1 MRNIFSIARKEWVLY
16 FSTPW
21 AYAIFT
27 SMAFLSSYFF
37 VNMLDEFQRMQQ
49 FAREVGP
56 NQIPQELRNLT
67 DGVIGN
73 VFQFLMIVTLF
84 FAPFLSM
91 RLLAE
96 ERRNKTFEL
105 LFTCPIRPI
114 ELVVGKYLG
123 GLVPLFSVL
132 SLSLVF
138 PWLCD
143 ALGLSDS
150 GHPVEWRT
158 VLLAFLG
165 LLLWAATC
173 MATGLF
179 FSSLTESQMLASVL
193 TFTVLLPWM
202 MLSWL
207 AESASEP
214 LRAILNYLS
223 FQAQLEGMIHGTL
236 RLSTLVYFGTI
247 ILFALA
253 LTQRSVEA
261 QRWTQ

>member
-1 MRNIFSIARKEWVLY
+1 MRNIFSIARKEWSLY
-16 FSTPW
+16 FTTPW

-49 FAREVGP
+49 FARETGWT
-56 NQIPQELRNLT
+56 QIPQEMRNMT
-67 DGVIGN
+67 DGVVGN
-73 VFQFLMIVTLF
+73 VFQFLIMVTLF

-105 LFTCPIRPI
+105 LFTCPVRPI
-114 ELVVGKYLG
+114 EIVLGKYLG
-123 GLVPLFSVL
+123 GLGALFSVL

-138 PWLCD
+138 PFLCD
-143 ALGLSDS
+143 ILGLADS
-150 GHPVEWRT
+150 GHPIEWQT
-158 VLLAFLG
+158 VLVAFGG

-207 AESASEP
+207 AESSSEP
-214 LRAILNYLS
+214 WRAILNYLS
-223 FQAQLEGMIHGTL
+223 FQTQLESMIRGSL
-236 RLSTLVYFGTI
+236 NLSTLIYFGTI
-247 ILFALA
+247 IFFALT
-253 LTQRSVEA
+253 LTHRSVES
-261 QRWTQ
+261 QRWT